1 MGPNFPYSQLQ
12 HYPHQAQA
20 MQMSQTP
27 LMPQSPM
34 MQGSMQGS
42 MQGPMQG
49 PMYPMRV
56 MSSPGAAMS
65 PYTGPEGMMMHQQ
78 VNTKNIQL

>member
-1 MGPNFPYSQLQ
+1 MGPNFSYNQLQ

-27 LMPQSPM
+27 MMPQSPM
-34 MQGSMQGS
+34 MAQTP

-49 PMYPMRV
+49 PMYPMRM
-56 MSSPGAAMS
+56 MSGPGAAMS
-65 PYTGPEGMMMHQQ
+65 PHMGPEGMMMHQQ
-78 VNTKNIQL
+78 VSTKNIQL